1 MPITNRNF
9 YNKET
14 TRFRNHRTLV
24 WIKDM
29 EYENN
34 GFTQERTTGEGG
46 RVQYMSFIST
56 EEMKSLSS
64 KTEDEE
70 MHNKNDKFV

>member
-1 MPITNRNF
+1 
-9 YNKET
+9 
-14 TRFRNHRTLV
+14 
-24 WIKDM
+24 M